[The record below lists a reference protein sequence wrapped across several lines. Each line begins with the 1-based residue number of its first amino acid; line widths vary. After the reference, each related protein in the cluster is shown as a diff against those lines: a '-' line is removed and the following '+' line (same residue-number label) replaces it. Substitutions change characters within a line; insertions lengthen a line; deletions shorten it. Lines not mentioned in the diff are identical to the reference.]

1 MIILIC
7 ENIQMINMEVVI
19 YLVSIASVLVH
30 VFTLSTKSGNVLFQQ
45 LKIIILTYCILK
57 YLDS

>member
-1 MIILIC
+1 
-7 ENIQMINMEVVI
+7 MINMEVVI
-19 YLVSIASVLVH
+19 YLVSIASVLLH